1 LNLMSDY
8 SFPYKDASFLINEVI
23 DFDQFCQDAGLEE
36 VNSELADAIL
46 EEAGRFG
53 SEVLAPLNTVGD
65 EKGAELGENG
75 VQETPGFADA
85 YRQYVDYGW
94 AALAADEEHGGQAMP
109 RLLGAATTEIWYTA
123 CAAFSLCP
131 LLTTGAVE
139 AIAAHGSDNLKSAYL
154 PDMVSGEWTGS
165 MCLTE
170 SAAGSDLAAV
180 ACKAI
185 PEDDHYLLSGQKIFI
200 TWGDHQM
207 TENVIHLVLARLP
220 DAPAGVRGISLFL
233 APKFLL
239 DENGRPG
246 KRNDVFCVGLEHK
259 LGIHASPTCTLN
271 FGDNGG
277 AVGYLVGSP
286 NNGLMAMF
294 TMMNEARQG
303 VGIQGLGVSERS
315 YQQAVPYAKER
326 LQGTHS
332 DGTRYPII
340 EFPDVRR
347 MLMLMKSATEA
358 MRGLAYI
365 AAAETDREHHAKNPE
380 QAKKHALRSGLYTP
394 IVKGWLT
401 ELAQEITYLGT
412 QIHGG
417 MGYIEETG
425 SAQHYRDARIM
436 TIYEGTTGIQGL
448 DLVGRKTLGDNG
460 AALQDLLDEITATA
474 EGMSAVEGLAGMSD
488 SLMRAVQTGT
498 EASAWLLEHGSQ
510 DRDTAGGAS
519 VNFMMLFGYLCGGWV
534 MGRSALKAAE
544 MLQAGKGDETFL
556 KTKQVTAQ
564 FYFDHL
570 LSRTGSYL
578 TTIQAGSE
586 SMMALDVEQF

>member
-1 LNLMSDY
+1 MSDY
-8 SFPYKDASFLINEVI
+8 RFPYKDAAFLIEDLI
-23 DFDQFCQDAGLEE
+23 GFDQLCLDAGLEDI
-36 VNSELADAIL
+36 NSELASAIL

-65 EKGAELGENG
+65 TLGAKLGDNG
-75 VQETPGFADA
+75 VEETPGFADA
-85 YRQYVDYGW
+85 YRQFVDTGW
-94 AALAADEEHGGQAMP
+94 ASLAGNEEYGGQAMP

-139 AIAAHGSDNLKSAYL
+139 AIAVHGSDELKSAYL
-154 PDMVSGEWTGS
+154 PDMVSGNWTGS

-185 PEDDHYLLSGQKIFI
+185 AEDDHYLVSGQKIYI

-233 APKFLL
+233 VPKFLL

-246 KRNDVFCVGLEHK
+246 KRNDAYCVGIEHK

-277 AVGYLVGSP
+277 AIGYLVGQP

-326 LQGTHS
+326 LQGTRS
-332 DGTRYPII
+332 DGSRYPII
-340 EFPDVRR
+340 KFPDVRR
-347 MLMLMKSATEA
+347 MLMVMKSATEA
-358 MRGLAYI
+358 MRGLAYV
-365 AAAETDREHHAKNPE
+365 AAAETDREHFAQSPE
-380 QAKKHALRSGLYTP
+380 QARKHALRTGIYTP
-394 IVKGWLT
+394 IVKGWMT

-412 QIHGG
+412 QVHGG
-417 MGYIEETG
+417 MGYVEETG

-448 DLVGRKTLGDNG
+448 DLVGRKTLGDDG
-460 AALQDLLDEITATA
+460 AALQDLLDEMQATA
-474 EGMSAVEGLAGMSD
+474 KEMSGVDSLATMAD
-488 SLMRAVQTGT
+488 SLMRAVKTGGD
-498 EASAWLLEHGSQ
+498 ARAWLLEFGSQ
-510 DRDTAGGAS
+510 DRNAAGGAS
-519 VNFMMLFGYLCGGWV
+519 VNFMMLMGYLCGGWI
-534 MGRSALKAAE
+534 MGQSALKAIQLLESGGA
-544 MLQAGKGDETFL
+544 DEGFMNA
-556 KTKQVTAQ
+556 KQVTAR
-564 FYFDHL
+564 FYFEQQL
-570 LSRTGSYL
+570 PRTGSYL
-578 TTIQAGSE
+578 ATIKAGSE
-586 SMMALDVEQF
+586 SMMALDQEQF

>member
-1 LNLMSDY
+1 MSDY
-8 SFPYKDASFLINEVI
+8 RFPYKDAEFLINELL
-23 DFDQFCQDAGLEE
+23 DFDRMCLDAGLEE
-36 VNSELADAIL
+36 VNSELASAIL

-53 SEVLAPLNTVGD
+53 GEVLAPLNTMGD
-65 EKGAELGENG
+65 EQGAKLAEDG
-75 VQETPGFADA
+75 VHETPGFAEA

-94 AALAADEEHGGQAMP
+94 GALAGEEQYGGQDMP
-109 RLLGAATTEIWYTA
+109 RLIAAAATEIWYTS
-123 CAAFSLCP
+123 CASFSLCP

-139 AIAAHGSDNLKSAYL
+139 AIAKHGSEELKNAYL
-154 PDMVSGEWTGS
+154 PYMTTGEWTGS

-180 ACKAI
+180 ATKAV
-185 PEDDHYLLSGQKIFI
+185 PEDDHYLISGQKIFI

-220 DAPAGVRGISLFL
+220 DAPAGVRGISLFIV
-233 APKFLL
+233 PKFIL

-246 KRNDVFCVGLEHK
+246 ERNDVYCVGLEHK
-259 LGIHASPTCTLN
+259 LGIHGSPTCTLN

-277 AVGYLVGSP
+277 AIGYLVGQP

-326 LQGTHS
+326 LQGTRS
-332 DGTRYPII
+332 DGSRYPII

-347 MLMLMKSATEA
+347 MLMVMKSATEA
-358 MRGLAYI
+358 MRGLAYF
-365 AAAETDREHHAKNPE
+365 AAAETDREHSAKTPE
-380 QAKKHALRSGLYTP
+380 QAHKHALRTGLYTP
-394 IVKGWLT
+394 IVKGWMT

-412 QIHGG
+412 QVHGG

-448 DLVGRKTLGDNG
+448 DLVGRKVLADNG
-460 AALQDLLDEITATA
+460 AALQDLLDEIKATA
-474 EGMSAVEGLAGMSD
+474 SDMSAVD
-488 SLMRAVQTGT
+488 SLSGSSASLMDAVETG
-498 EASAWLLEHGSQ
+498 EKARAWLLENAST
-510 DRDTAGGAS
+510 DRNVAGGAS
-519 VNFMMLFGYLCGGWV
+519 VNFMMLMGYLCGGWV
-534 MGRSALKAAE
+534 MGRSALKATQLLENA
-544 MLQAGKGDETFL
+544 AGDEGFL
-556 KTKQVTAQ
+556 KTKQVTAK

-570 LSRTGSYL
+570 LPRTGSYL
-578 TTIQAGSE
+578 ATIRSGSE
-586 SMMALDVEQF
+586 SMMALDEEQF